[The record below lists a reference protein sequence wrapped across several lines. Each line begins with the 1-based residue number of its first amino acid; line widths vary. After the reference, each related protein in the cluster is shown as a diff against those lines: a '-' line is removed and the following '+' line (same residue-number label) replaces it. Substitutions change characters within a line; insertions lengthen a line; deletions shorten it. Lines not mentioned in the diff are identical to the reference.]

1 MEMKEELTEEQ
12 KQLLAECAAL
22 KRSIRDNKKSR
33 RFSIFVLVFLWALV
47 VVNAIRAFMLPGGEL
62 TLKHIAAQNT
72 LHFQCLIAFVNTL
85 WCCYSIPKEGEKCKS
100 KIDAFLKKWDKLIEG
115 EENHGETK

>member
-12 KQLLAECAAL
+12 KQFVAESAAL
-22 KRSIRDNKKSR
+22 KRSIRNNKKSR
-33 RFSIFVLVFLWALV
+33 RFFIFVMVLLWVAVVLDVIKVFT
-47 VVNAIRAFMLPGGEL
+47 LPGGEL
-62 TLKHIAAQNT
+62 TLKYIAAQNT
-72 LHFQCLIAFVNTL
+72 LHFHFLIAYIYTL
-85 WCCYSIPKEGEKCKS
+85 WCCYSIPKDDKACRS